1 MTRIIATAADL
12 LALDGQELGTSEWHE
27 VTQAEVDHFAQAT
40 GNRAPIH
47 TDPEYAAA
55 TPLGGT
61 IAFGIQILAMATFLL
76 SDIWEL
82 RGVVGGADIG
92 ANRVRHLAPV
102 LTGRRVR
109 LVAKIAKAEP
119 AGDRGVRVTFDL
131 TFEIDGGERPACVAE
146 IVFVYE
152 FAEGAP

>member
-1 MTRIIATAADL
+1 MRVIGTKADL

-27 VTQAEVDHFAQAT
+27 VTQVHVDHFAEAT
-40 GNRAPIH
+40 GNKAPIH

-61 IAFGIQILAMATFLL
+61 LAFGIQILAMATYLL

-82 RGVVGGADIG
+82 RGVVGGADLG
-92 ANRVRHLAPV
+92 TNRVRHLSPV
-102 LTGRRVR
+102 RTGQRVR
-109 LVAKIAKAEP
+109 LLAKIAKAEP
-119 AGDRGVRVTFDL
+119 SGDRGVRVTFDL
-131 TFEIDGGERPACVAE
+131 AFEVEGGERPACVAE

-152 FAEGAP
+152 LAESQS